1 MDEIKIKQTRTELHT
16 HLMGMLSAKEMLNM
30 VSDYLS
36 EVYWPISKS
45 IDENSTYIS
54 TKDLYKSV
62 DAINALSIPQGSQE
76 NYDVGL
82 KDIYTNRNQLI
93 NFIISQ
99 ISITKSIPENI
110 VEEKIYNDYFN
121 RSIKELI
128 DQGVQYTEISY
139 SNIDRISKFKLKEEY
154 KDKIKYIFLLS
165 SNRFNKVG
173 PARIKELENAI
184 NNNLSIGYDF
194 MGKETPLVDAELRET
209 GRESYYRKID
219 AVLKELV
226 KSNNSVLRIHSG
238 EAIGTEENTEK
249 IFRIIDKIKE
259 NNGYSNFP
267 PPELR
272 IGHGVHYNKS
282 EYYYKF
288 LKDNN
293 VIVEINASSN
303 YALSNIGD
311 LDDLP
316 YLDYLE
322 HNIPIVLSTDGH
334 GAYNTSILLEDKKA
348 LLYFLK
354 NRCGAGYEY
363 VTKLDESIREEKM
376 R

>member
-1 MDEIKIKQTRTELHT
+1 
-16 HLMGMLSAKEMLNM
+16 
-30 VSDYLS
+30 
-36 EVYWPISKS
+36 
-45 IDENSTYIS
+45 
-54 TKDLYKSV
+54 
-62 DAINALSIPQGSQE
+62 
-76 NYDVGL
+76 
-82 KDIYTNRNQLI
+82 
-93 NFIISQ
+93 
-99 ISITKSIPENI
+99 
-110 VEEKIYNDYFN
+110 
-121 RSIKELI
+121 
-128 DQGVQYTEISY
+128 
-139 SNIDRISKFKLKEEY
+139 
-154 KDKIKYIFLLS
+154 
-165 SNRFNKVG
+165 
-173 PARIKELENAI
+173 
-184 NNNLSIGYDF
+184 

-259 NNGYSNFP
+259 NNGYNNFP